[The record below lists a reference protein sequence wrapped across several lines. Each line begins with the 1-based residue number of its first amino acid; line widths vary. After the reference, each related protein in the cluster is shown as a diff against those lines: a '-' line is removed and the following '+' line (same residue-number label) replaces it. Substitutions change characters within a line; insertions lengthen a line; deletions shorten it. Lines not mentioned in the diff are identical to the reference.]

1 MAVVLSAPLGPDE
14 LEQLPLGDG
23 ERQAVEGDQVA
34 VAAGQPLQFQHV
46 VLLTLVLTR
55 MSGLD
60 WHLSSGPGRRRP
72 AGKEAGIL
80 LRSYMSG
87 GSGRAPRGSV
97 VRRRLVHAH
106 RASTPSRRLPLADEA
121 QWDSMPRTCQRSSAS
136 SRTQPSVLG
145 GWHAHDAAKPQVGGG
160 GVDGLRHARRG
171 PVPSA
176 VVLRAQV

>member
-60 WHLSSGPGRRRP
+60 WHLAAGPVGDVRPGRRL
-72 AGKEAGIL
+72 A
-80 LRSYMSG
+80 SS
-87 GSGRAPRGSV
+87 SGRTCRMGVGVPSWVSCPATPRPRSP
-97 VRRRLVHAH
+97 RLDPV
-106 RASTPSRRLPLADEA
+106 P
-121 QWDSMPRTCQRSSAS
+121 
-136 SRTQPSVLG
+136 
-145 GWHAHDAAKPQVGGG
+145 AAT
-160 GVDGLRHARRG
+160 ACRRG
-171 PVPSA
+171 PMGLHAANLPA
-176 VVLRAQV
+176 VVAE